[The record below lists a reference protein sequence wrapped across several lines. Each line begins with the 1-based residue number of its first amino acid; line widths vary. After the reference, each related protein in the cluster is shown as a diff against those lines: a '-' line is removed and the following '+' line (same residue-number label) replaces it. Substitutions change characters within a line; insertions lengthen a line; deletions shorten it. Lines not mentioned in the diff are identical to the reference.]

1 MSNGHYETELPE
13 EGNEN
18 SMRRTYHF
26 TRLLATAV
34 IATLALLLGSPQ
46 FSFANNSW
54 TGDHTTLRQEA
65 AKLGIHV
72 ETP

>member
-1 MSNGHYETELPE
+1 
-13 EGNEN
+13 
-18 SMRRTYHF
+18 MRTTYHF